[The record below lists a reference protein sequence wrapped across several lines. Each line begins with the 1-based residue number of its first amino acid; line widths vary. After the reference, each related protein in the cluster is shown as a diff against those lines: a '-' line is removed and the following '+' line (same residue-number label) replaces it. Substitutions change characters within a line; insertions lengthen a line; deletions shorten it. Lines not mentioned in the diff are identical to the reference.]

1 MKVNKILQLMLEYC
15 NINKS
20 MINNILQLMLDY
32 ANQANVN
39 LHELIDNVLTKML
52 IIATETSMANPSI
65 NKWTLKCIKKDA
77 NIYNDN
83 IHKIDLYQPISDE
96 AKIICNKLNIKCFA
110 FQYTIKPLN
119 ELQQLLHN
127 PLSSKHLMSSD
138 TSCKLLA
145 LDKDYHIIEQFNYS
159 AGHIKPGKNK
169 HEFIFLQGTWPE
181 LITPSQTYDE
191 HQFIETTNTYLPSN
205 MHEPDIARITNAF
218 LQALYKLLKMHNE
231 QQLNFADILTQ
242 QLMSHDQSFI
252 TVFGN
257 FTKSIFSEQTIQQ
270 FINDNINYNNDS
282 KIKDLFIQHLPE
294 THSFKKFVELL
305 TASAKSI
312 LKQKQQ

>member
-1 MKVNKILQLMLEYC
+1 MLEYC

-20 MINNILQLMLDY
+20 MIDKVLQLMLDY
-32 ANQANVN
+32 ANQANTN
-39 LHELIDNVLTKML
+39 LHDLINDVLDKML
-52 IIATETSMANPSI
+52 AIATESSMTNPSI
-65 NKWTLKCIKKDA
+65 NKWTLRCIKKDA
-77 NIYNDN
+77 NIYNDDT
-83 IHKIDLYQPISDE
+83 HKIDLYQPISDE
-96 AKIICNKLNIKCFA
+96 AKDICNSLNIKCFA
-110 FQYTIKPLN
+110 FQYTVKPLN

-138 TSCKLLA
+138 ISCKLLA
-145 LDKDYHIIEQFNYS
+145 LDNNYRIIEQFNYS

-169 HEFIFLQGTWPE
+169 HEFVFLQGTWPE
-181 LITPSQTYDE
+181 LVTPSQTYNE
-191 HQFIETTNTYLPSN
+191 QQFIETANTYLPNN
-205 MHEPDIARITNAF
+205 MRTPDVTRITNAF

-257 FTKSIFSEQTIQQ
+257 FIKSIFSEQSIQQ
-270 FINDNINYNNDS
+270 CIDDNINYNNDS
-282 KIKDLFIQHLPE
+282 KIKDLFTQHLPE
-294 THSFKKFVELL
+294 THSFKKFIELL

-312 LKQKQQ
+312 LKQNQQ